1 MLLLL
6 IYEVLFV
13 EYNVKDDS
21 QHKSEL
27 QEVYVLVVHHIESE
41 EVYYLSLC
49 GTHEESTR
57 TASEEGSY
65 CSQEGIKAVVGSSV
79 RFGHVDIRQI

>member
-27 QEVYVLVVHHIESE
+27 QEVYVLVVHHIETE

-49 GTHEESTR
+49 DSHEERTC
-57 TASEEGSY
+57 TASEECGY
-65 CSQEGIKAVVGSSV
+65 RTHQGVKAVVCRSV
-79 RFGHVDIRQI
+79 CFRHIDIG